1 MTVQEHFSLPSHLPV
16 LPHPGPSGQGQVS
29 GSGEVAMHR
38 SPNCT
43 EALSQTDNQLADR
56 PGGKTVSRD
65 RVSGRGRVASRM
77 DQKWRLEK
85 GALGDPE

>member
-1 MTVQEHFSLPSHLPV
+1 
-16 LPHPGPSGQGQVS
+16 
-29 GSGEVAMHR
+29 MHR
-38 SPNCT
+38 SPHCT

-65 RVSGRGRVASRM
+65 RVSGRGRVGSRM

-85 GALGDPE
+85 GALGNPE